1 MPVLEV
7 LRINGYFNLPLSSHD
22 GLDVPALR
30 ELDAGGTGIKEIE
43 ALQAISHRERVLLR
57 STDRRWRS

>member
-1 MPVLEV
+1 MMAWM
-7 LRINGYFNLPLSSHD
+7 YLPC
-22 GLDVPALR
+22 GNW
-30 ELDAGGTGIKEIE
+30 DAGGTGIKEIE